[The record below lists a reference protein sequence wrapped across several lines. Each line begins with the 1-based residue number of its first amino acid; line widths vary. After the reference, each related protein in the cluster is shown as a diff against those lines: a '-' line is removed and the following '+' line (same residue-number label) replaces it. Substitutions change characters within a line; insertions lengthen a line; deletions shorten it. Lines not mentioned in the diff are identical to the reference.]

1 VAGRAGEGGT
11 IKLEQLGKAAGKN
24 DRSRAV
30 RGRLEKARL
39 VIVKT
44 TRSTRR
50 RRLRVEAELKPK
62 PHKE

>member
-1 VAGRAGEGGT
+1 
-11 IKLEQLGKAAGKN
+11 LEQLGKAAGKN